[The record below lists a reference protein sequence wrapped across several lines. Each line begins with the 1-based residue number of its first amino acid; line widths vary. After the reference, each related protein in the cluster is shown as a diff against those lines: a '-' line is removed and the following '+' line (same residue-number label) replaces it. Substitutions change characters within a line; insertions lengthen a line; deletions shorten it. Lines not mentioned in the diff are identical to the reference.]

1 MVGPSC
7 KLFVSLC
14 ENGDLF
20 KDCYPFN
27 LSWFVSLSRWL
38 ERRDGEMERKRWSLT
53 KPACVPV
60 ITQSPLFVCLFLG
73 WPKRGGGRG
82 EVKKFAC
89 YPVTP
94 PCHTVPP
101 HWAITRCM
109 VCALLHSVVSW
120 VLLSHG
126 GVQISADGGTT
137 PEHSGIVVCR

>member
-38 ERRDGEMERKRWSLT
+38 ERRDGEMERMRWRLT

-82 EVKKFAC
+82 EVKKLAC
-89 YPVTP
+89 YPVNP
-94 PCHTVPP
+94 PRHTVPP
-101 HWAITRCM
+101 AQVEPADPKEKGGRGFTRGQD
-109 VCALLHSVVSW
+109 ASSPNPTQL
-120 VLLSHG
+120 
-126 GVQISADGGTT
+126 
-137 PEHSGIVVCR
+137 CRL